1 MRRTYSSI
9 ALTGASSGLGRALA
23 IAFAGPDVS
32 MLLVGR
38 SSARLLAVAEEC
50 RLKGANV
57 RIAVVD
63 VRDQVALS
71 EALLSYDG
79 DEPIDLP
86 DRQRRHLWGAG
97 AGGEAG
103 AGGRD
108 AAAPRHQLFRHAEHR
123 GAAAA
128 ALRRAQAGRIAV
140 ISSLA
145 GLRALPRLPGY
156 SASKYAV
163 RGYGIALRGWLGD
176 HGVGVSVVYPGFIAP
191 QEAGEH
197 GREPG
202 MAFEKA
208 ADVIARGLVKGR
220 SSIAVPASTAV
231 ILAVTGLLPAALSDR
246 IVAWFARG
254 RVPPAPHGDKAHLSG

>member
-79 DEPIDLP
+79 DEPIDLLIANAGISGAP
-86 DRQRRHLWGAG
+86 APEGKPEPEGETRRLLDINYFGMLNTV
-97 AGGEAG
+97 EPLL
-103 AGGRD
+103 
-108 AAAPRHQLFRHAEHR
+108 PRFVARKR
-123 GAAAA
+123 
-128 ALRRAQAGRIAV
+128 GRIAV